1 LSLLAGL
8 VRRAARRGGNL
19 GILAWQRH
27 VLRRRF
33 FEKRIYDYR
42 LLLDADDPGISRQL
56 IRLGERELEQKFL
69 LERELRPGMHA
80 FDLGGNIGYYT
91 VMMGRLVGPNGRVH
105 AVEPVPENFDL
116 LKRNVARNGLAERT
130 ELQQIA
136 IAADDGARALL
147 LSHKSNWHSFH
158 APSVDPAVPWKRRYA
173 RATVG
178 SIAVKTRALAGYL
191 AERPAVDLLRMDL
204 EGFEVEILQAVLRL
218 PAAVSPNLRI
228 LFETHP
234 EFYDSRGNDL
244 RPVLRALCRTGY
256 TVKYLISDF
265 HLREGRALFERHG
278 YGAAHMIREGRA
290 RAIYTGLAAND
301 AIELICASEC
311 VHAAFLARTGCG

>member
-1 LSLLAGL
+1 LSPLPGL
-8 VRRAARRGGNL
+8 VRRAARRGANL

-42 LLLDADDPGISRQL
+42 LLLDADDPGNSRQL

-69 LERELRPGMHA
+69 LERELRPGMRA

-91 VMMGRLVGPNGRVH
+91 VMMGRLVGPTGRVH
-105 AVEPVPENFDL
+105 VVEPVAENFNL

-136 IAADDGARALL
+136 IAADDAERALL

-158 APSVDPAVPWKRRYA
+158 APSIDPEVPWKRRYA
-173 RATVG
+173 RAAVG
-178 SIAVKTRALAGYL
+178 SIPVKVRALAGYL
-191 AERPAVDLLRMDL
+191 AERPPVDLLRMDL
-204 EGFEVEILQAVLRL
+204 EGFEVEILQAVLGL
-218 PAAVSPNLRI
+218 PATASGNLRI

-234 EFYDSRGNDL
+234 EFYDSRNDL
-244 RPVLRALCRTGY
+244 RPVLQALYRVGY
-256 TVKYLISDF
+256 TVKYLISDY
-265 HLREGRALFERHG
+265 HLGEGKALFERHG
-278 YGAAHMIREGRA
+278 CSAANMIHENRA
-290 RAIYTGLAAND
+290 RAIYTGVASND
-301 AIELICASEC
+301 AIELICTSEC
-311 VHAAFLARTGCG
+311 VHAAFLARTACD